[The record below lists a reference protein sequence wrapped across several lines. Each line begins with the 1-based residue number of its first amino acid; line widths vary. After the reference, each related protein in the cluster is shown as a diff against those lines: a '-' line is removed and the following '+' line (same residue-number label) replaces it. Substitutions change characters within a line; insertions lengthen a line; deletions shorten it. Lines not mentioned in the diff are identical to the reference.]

1 MRMRDEKKSYL
12 SQCKCSIAFIC
23 RPVESTSYFDTMLTK
38 SYLNHSLIGVYI
50 HPIFVIQL
58 FPSNFSHFVTIRYT
72 RTLTYVTP
80 IIRQELSLHKPKHQ
94 INSAN
99 PVSSSIFTNLYIII

>member
-1 MRMRDEKKSYL
+1 MKIRMWDEKKTSYL

-38 SYLNHSLIGVYI
+38 SYLNHSFYI

-58 FPSNFSHFVTIRYT
+58 FTSNFSHFVTIRYA

-94 INSAN
+94 INSAK
-99 PVSSSIFTNLYIII
+99 PASSSIFTNLYIII